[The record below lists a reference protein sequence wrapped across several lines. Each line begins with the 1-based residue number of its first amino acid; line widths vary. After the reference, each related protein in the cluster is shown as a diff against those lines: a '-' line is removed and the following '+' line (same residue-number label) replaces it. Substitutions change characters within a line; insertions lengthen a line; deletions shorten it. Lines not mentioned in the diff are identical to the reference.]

1 MPTKGTVV
9 DSITAIYSTSIR
21 EGDATGLL
29 QYTMSL
35 PYGSAIGAWFLFS
48 DPQSTTNTHGRNEHV
63 PCLDIII
70 QIKDVNFELNEAIE
84 RHRVE
89 LLIVSSHGYS
99 EGGRVQWHWKIRTI
113 SAQSTFGNLAQRHHE
128 FHQPKNHEKH
138 DASSLLT
145 TVFFFW
151 QFHNSCQTTSSFF
164 TADSSQQLFYS
175 SHLIVA
181 FPQLTAEPNILKRAS
196 IK

>member
-29 QYTMSL
+29 Q
-35 PYGSAIGAWFLFS
+35 
-48 DPQSTTNTHGRNEHV
+48 STTNTHGRNEHV

-70 QIKDVNFELNEAIE
+70 QIKDVNFKLNEAIE

-99 EGGRVQWHWKIRTI
+99 EGGHVQWH
-113 SAQSTFGNLAQRHHE
+113 
-128 FHQPKNHEKH
+128 
-138 DASSLLT
+138 
-145 TVFFFW
+145 
-151 QFHNSCQTTSSFF
+151 
-164 TADSSQQLFYS
+164 
-175 SHLIVA
+175 
-181 FPQLTAEPNILKRAS
+181 
-196 IK
+196 